1 MTSPQPQRETAEIVG
16 VDWDDP
22 RAAAVRAAMDADMA
36 ARYPADPASADRS
49 HAVFAVEPA
58 DAVATCLALVDGE
71 AVGHGAMRWLGP
83 DLEIKKIMVLASAR
97 GRGHSYAIL
106 GWLLGRARTLGASR
120 VVLQTG
126 WHQPES
132 VHVYER
138 LGFRRIPLLAPYADY
153 PRSICFA
160 KPL

>member
-1 MTSPQPQRETAEIVG
+1 MSAPQVTVVEVG
-16 VDWDDP
+16 WDDL
-22 RAAAVRAAMDADMA
+22 RAAALRAAMDAEMA
-36 ARYPADPASADRS
+36 ARYPADPADAERS

-58 DAVATCLALVDGE
+58 DAVATCLALVDGQ
-71 AVGHGAMRWLGP
+71 AVGHGAMRWLGAEM
-83 DLEIKKIMVLASAR
+83 EIKKIVVLAEAR
-97 GRGHSYAIL
+97 GRGLSYAIL
-106 GWLLGRARTLGASR
+106 GWLLDRARALDAPR

-138 LGFRRIPLLAPYADY
+138 MGFVRIPLLAPYADF

-160 KPL
+160 KQLDDG